1 MVAVGDDYAKRK
13 VGDKFPAHAAV
24 AASLN
29 TDQGSWINKKGSV
42 WRLAGRCCLRTDR
55 SFIDLVEFY
64 GIICFCLGH
73 LKKSEV
79 WLRYVNGQ
87 GDMKNQ

>member
-42 WRLAGRCCLRTDR
+42 RRLAGRCSLHTDR
-55 SFIDLVEFY
+55 SD
-64 GIICFCLGH
+64 
-73 LKKSEV
+73 
-79 WLRYVNGQ
+79 VNAFARTLP
-87 GDMKNQ
+87 